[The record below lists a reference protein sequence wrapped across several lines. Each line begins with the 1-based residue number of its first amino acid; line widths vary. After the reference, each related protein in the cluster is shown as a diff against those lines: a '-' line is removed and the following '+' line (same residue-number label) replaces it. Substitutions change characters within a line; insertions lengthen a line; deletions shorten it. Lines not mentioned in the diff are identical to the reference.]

1 MSSVNKVES
10 RAVDKIRNLIDELD
24 YVTERFNTNDK
35 GQSWDGYID
44 LYNGN
49 PDVKANLAGII
60 YVQIKGRTVHTKR
73 LEDKCKFDLDK
84 VDLENFNKV
93 DGTVFFL
100 VKMKDNGD
108 FKVYYSALLP
118 KNIHDLLKEQP
129 NTKNEIKI
137 QLREVK
143 DSFHLEKI
151 CRNFFEDQRKQ
162 KKLDFELF
170 NTSNLLINNCKSARF
185 LDWNRGKYNP
195 LEILG
200 EEKFVYLY
208 DKEEKIIGVEFVT
221 INELIKNENENII
234 GKDGRIFYSK
244 IKRIIDVDGNTR
256 VIFGNGMFQL
266 STTPKELKYF
276 VKGSLYERL
285 IGIEFI
291 ENMIANNGFFIG
303 ESWITLLED
312 NVIIEEIRKQKSL
325 YIKMSEFCYKHK
337 INKDLKLDEWS
348 FQDFKNFI
356 IWIDAIDNNK
366 KIKLNEMEMSL
377 IGSIKIKDIRFSILA
392 EMQNDGGFIV
402 SSIWNIKEKKKYY
415 FIYDEGIE
423 KIKTNNIFSVLNKQA
438 YLSDDLNIQEMKD
451 IFRKS
456 ELNKNEEILINLQ
469 VLEIISAYD
478 INNKIELLEY
488 AKYLLEKIKDIERM
502 KEIVRINYLQIEK
515 RIRVLTE
522 EEIEEILLIRNAAK
536 DEEKFMKIS
545 ANLLIDN
552 ITEAKMIF
560 KSLKAEEQNIF
571 LKFPIAKF
579 FNN

>member
-24 YVTERFNTNDK
+24 FVTERFNTNDK

-44 LYNGN
+44 LYHGN
-49 PDVKANLAGII
+49 PDVKSNLDGII

-93 DGTVFFL
+93 DGTIFFL

-137 QLREVK
+137 QLKELK
-143 DSFHLEKI
+143 SAFHLEKI

-170 NTSNLLINNCKSARF
+170 SNSNLLMNNCKSARF
-185 LDWNRGKYNP
+185 SDWNRGKYNL

-208 DKEEKIIGVEFVT
+208 DEEEKVIGVEFIT
-221 INELIKNENENII
+221 ISELVKNENENII
-234 GKDGRIFYSK
+234 GKDGRIFYSE
-244 IKRIIDVDGNTR
+244 IKRVIDVDGNTR
-256 VIFGNGMFQL
+256 VIFGNGIFQL
-266 STTPKELKYF
+266 STNPKEFKYF
-276 VKGSLYERL
+276 VKGSLDERL
-285 IGIEFI
+285 IGIEFL
-291 ENMIANNGFFIG
+291 ENMMDNKGFFIG
-303 ESWITLLED
+303 DSWITLVED
-312 NVIIEEIRKQKSL
+312 DVKIEEIRKQKAI
-325 YIKMSEFCYKHK
+325 YMKMRNFCDKHK

-348 FQDFKNFI
+348 SQDIKNFI

-366 KIKLNEMEMSL
+366 KVKLDENDKSL
-377 IGSIKIKDIRFSILA
+377 IGSIDIKDIRFSILA
-392 EMQNDGGFIV
+392 ERQSDGGFLV
-402 SSIWNIKEKKKYY
+402 SSIWNRSEQKKYH
-415 FIYDEGIE
+415 FIYNEGLEEIR
-423 KIKTNNIFSVLNKQA
+423 TNNMFSVLNKPA

-451 IFRKS
+451 TFEGIELS
-456 ELNKNEEILINLQ
+456 ENEEILINLQ

-478 INNKIELLEY
+478 INNNLKLLEY
-488 AKYLLEKIKDIERM
+488 AKFLLEKIKNIDGM
-502 KEIVRINYLQIEK
+502 KEIARINYLQIEK
-515 RIRVLTE
+515 RVRSLNE
-522 EEIEEILLIRNAAK
+522 EEIEEVLLIRNAAN

-552 ITEAKMIF
+552 ITESKMVF
-560 KSLKAEEQNIF
+560 KSLNAEEQKLF
-571 LKFPIAKF
+571 LSFPIAKF
-579 FNN
+579 LKN